1 MVIRYVNALMF
12 SDLASNHSHLITR
25 QRD

>member
-12 SDLASNHSHLITR
+12 SDLASNRPHLITR